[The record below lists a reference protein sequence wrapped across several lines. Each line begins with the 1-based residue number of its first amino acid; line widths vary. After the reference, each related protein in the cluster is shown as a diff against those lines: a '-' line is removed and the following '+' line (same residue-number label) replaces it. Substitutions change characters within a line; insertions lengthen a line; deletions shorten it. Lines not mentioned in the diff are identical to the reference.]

1 MPHRLRPALIV
12 TLLAIFALPSLSPAT
27 ARTAVVVTNDG
38 NTIEGELISES
49 PAVIVLN
56 VGGIETRF
64 DRENI
69 REFRI
74 PETPEE
80 VYRRERAEL
89 SDEDVTGRLDL
100 TQRMIDRDAL
110 NIARRELNA
119 LERDF
124 PGNGRVAE
132 LSTLVNARLQLQ
144 NTTGTA
150 GPRRPASPSRP
161 GNAAEAEDP
170 TADYLTDE
178 QINLIQ
184 VYELDLDIEP
194 RVVVPSGTI
203 DDLFDRYADDP
214 GIPRGRSDR
223 AAFRRLPGHEQL
235 AKLFEVRAR
244 DLYSSIQVR
253 QEPEPLAEFRR
264 SINSV
269 YLARYFVPTFG
280 QGQIDG
286 LELYNRR
293 AGNQAEAYTNFLKLC
308 KFEYDGLPMINR
320 GNPELSL
327 LLQWGLERESAR
339 HPAPQID
346 GWEPRFT
353 DMENEEFQ
361 RIARW
366 IDSLYG
372 EETPDYG
379 IDMP

>member
-1 MPHRLRPALIV
+1 MIHPPCLVAS
-12 TLLAIFALPSLSPAT
+12 LLVAATVASFGSLAH
-27 ARTAVVVTNDG
+27 ARTAVIVTNDG

-49 PAVIVLN
+49 PQIIVME

-64 DRENI
+64 DRENV

-89 SDEDVTGRLDL
+89 DDQDVTGRLDL

-124 PGNGRVAE
+124 SGNPRVAE
-132 LSTLVNARLQLQ
+132 LSNLVNARLKLQ

-150 GPRRPASPSRP
+150 APRRPANQP
-161 GNAAEAEDP
+161 NAADRGMDREDP

-184 VYELDLDIEP
+184 VYELDLNVEP

-244 DLYSSIQVR
+244 DLYASVQVR
-253 QEPEPLAEFRR
+253 QEPEPLAQFSR
-264 SINSV
+264 SINNAYV
-269 YLARYFVPTFG
+269 ARYFVPTFG
-280 QGQIDG
+280 QGQVDG
-286 LELYNRR
+286 LKLFNRR
-293 AGNQAEAYTNFLKLC
+293 PGTQAEAYTNFLALSQ
-308 KFEYDGLPMINR
+308 FEYDGLPMIDR

-327 LLQWGLERESAR
+327 LLQWGLERDAAR
-339 HPAPQID
+339 HPAPDIE
-346 GWEPRFT
+346 GWQPRFV
-353 DMENEEFQ
+353 DMENEEFR
-361 RIARW
+361 RIAAW

-372 EETPDYG
+372 EDAPEYG
-379 IDMP
+379 ISMP